1 MTEQPSRSDIHL
13 VSGDFWGRDPQEELT
28 WMRHHA
34 PVYWDENSGL
44 WGISKHRDVQYIS
57 KRPDPFSSA
66 QGMRPD
72 ADAMPMMIDTDDP
85 QHVARRKLVS
95 QGFTPRRVATQEDR
109 IREISDA
116 ILDNVCERGECDFVW
131 DIAARLPLIVIADAL
146 GFDPEDWDR
155 LLGWSDDMLRGLV
168 GIADDE
174 RLVLATEAF
183 EGYSAYISEVIE
195 RRRAEPR
202 DDLVGVLVRAEVD
215 GDSLDRDSL
224 IYESLLL
231 LIGGDET
238 TRHVI
243 SGGAYQLF
251 NHPEQYRKLVQ
262 DPAKIPVAVEEML
275 RWVSP
280 IKNMARTVTRDVEVG
295 GRLLRE
301 GDKLLLLY
309 PSANRDEDVFEDPF
323 RFDIERSPNDHLAFG
338 VGSHFCMGNSL
349 ARLELRV
356 MFEQLLQRIPDLAL
370 SGTEEPERR
379 PANFVSG
386 YESMPVTFT
395 PQPKREPAVR

>member
-1 MTEQPSRSDIHL
+1 MTEQSSRSDIHL
-13 VSGDFWGRDPQEELT
+13 VSGEFWGRDPQEELT
-28 WMRHHA
+28 WMRQNT
-34 PVYWDENSGL
+34 PVYWDDNSGL

-57 KRPDPFSSA
+57 KRPDQFSSA

-72 ADAMPMMIDTDDP
+72 ASAMPMMIDTDDP
-85 QHVARRKLVS
+85 EHVARRKLVS
-95 QGFTPRRVATQEDR
+95 QGFTPRRVATQEER
-109 IREISDA
+109 IREICDD
-116 ILDNVCERGECDFVW
+116 ILDHVCERGECDFVW

-146 GFDPEDWDR
+146 GFDRDDWDR
-155 LLGWSDDMLRGLV
+155 LMGWSDDMLRGLV

-174 RLVLATEAF
+174 RLVRATEAF
-183 EGYSAYISEVIE
+183 EGYSAYISEVIQ
-195 RRRAEPR
+195 RRRDDPR

-215 GDSLDRDSL
+215 GDSLDQESL

-243 SGGAYQLF
+243 SGGAYQLL
-251 NHPEQYRKLVQ
+251 NHPDQHRKLLQ
-262 DPAKIPVAVEEML
+262 DPAKLPGAVEEML

-280 IKNMARTVTRDVEVG
+280 IKNMARTLTSDMEFG

-301 GDKLLLLY
+301 GEQVLLLY
-309 PSANRDEDVFEDPF
+309 PSANRDEDVFGDPF
-323 RFDIERSPNDHLAFG
+323 RFDIERTPNDHLAFG
-338 VGSHFCMGNSL
+338 TGSHFCMGNSL

-356 MFEQLLQRIPDLAL
+356 MFERLLQRLPDLRF
-370 SGTEEPERR
+370 SGPEEPQRR

-386 YESMPVTFT
+386 YESMPVRFS
-395 PQPKREPAVR
+395 PQPKRQPAVR